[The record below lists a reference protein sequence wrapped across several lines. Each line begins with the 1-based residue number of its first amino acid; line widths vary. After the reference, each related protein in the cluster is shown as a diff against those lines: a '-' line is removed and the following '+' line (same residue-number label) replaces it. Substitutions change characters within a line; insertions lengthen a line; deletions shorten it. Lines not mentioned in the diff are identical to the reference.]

1 MIDAVKELETL
12 WISSFHSDQIV
23 VVLKEI
29 IVDFLYRLKDKHP
42 YSNPKMREAMDVFD
56 LIMEFLIPNWHL
68 PSIFLL
74 KEYIESEFTKKF
86 NTLSTLKYF
95 NKKQDEYHQISEVD
109 YERLRSWFDSRP
121 PIVFYFNPKMQIQ
134 EYVKDGY
141 LNIGFK
147 GSKGVSTNILLRKF
161 KLTYSFLHLQ
171 SLILIAKVIISV

>member
-1 MIDAVKELETL
+1 MIDAVKELETFL
-12 WISSFHSDQIV
+12 FSSFYSDHIV

-42 YSNPKMREAMDVFD
+42 YSTFNIIFSNPKIRETMDVFD

-68 PSIFLL
+68 PSTFLF
-74 KEYIESEFTKKF
+74 KEYIESEFAKKF

-95 NKKQDEYHQISEVD
+95 NKKHDEYHQISEEA

-134 EYVKDGY
+134 EYAKDDY

-161 KLTYSFLHLQ
+161 KVYTVY
-171 SLILIAKVIISV
+171 

>member
-42 YSNPKMREAMDVFD
+42 YSTFNIIFSSPKIRETMDVFD
-56 LIMEFLIPNWHL
+56 LIMEFLIPNWYL
-68 PSIFLL
+68 PSTFLL
-74 KEYIESEFTKKF
+74 KEYIESELTKKF

-95 NKKQDEYHQISEVD
+95 NKKPDEYHQISEVD

-134 EYVKDGY
+134 EYVKDDY

-147 GSKGVSTNILLRKF
+147 GSKGESTNILLRKF
-161 KLTYSFLHLQ
+161 KLAYTVY
-171 SLILIAKVIISV
+171 

>member
-42 YSNPKMREAMDVFD
+42 YSTFNIIFSNPKIRETMDVFD
-56 LIMEFLIPNWHL
+56 LIMEFLIPNRHL
-68 PSIFLL
+68 PITFLL

-86 NTLSTLKYF
+86 NSLSTLKYF

-109 YERLRSWFDSRP
+109 YERLRSWFDSRS
-121 PIVFYFNPKMQIQ
+121 PIVFYFNPKM
-134 EYVKDGY
+134 
-141 LNIGFK
+141 
-147 GSKGVSTNILLRKF
+147 
-161 KLTYSFLHLQ
+161 
-171 SLILIAKVIISV
+171 